1 MKQFNTIVVSP
12 VNTSVLENNSI
23 LVLNPNMKFSDRL
36 KQARKHAKLSQ
47 EELALAVGCSQ
58 GAVSKIERGDQEE
71 SALVVKFAVACGVNP
86 VWLDTG
92 NGEMVATELNLSP
105 QMQTHI
111 KVLQQLPDYAVEEV
125 IRDAIKTSELIEK
138 AQANPTKP
146 KKSGPSM

>member
-1 MKQFNTIVVSP
+1 MSQFNTIVVSN

-23 LVLNPNMKFSDRL
+23 LVLNRNMKLSDRL
-36 KQARKHAKLSQ
+36 KKARKYAKLSQ

-71 SALVVKFAVACGVNP
+71 SALVVKFALACGVNP

-92 NGEMVATELNLSP
+92 NGEMEATELNLSP
-105 QMQTHI
+105 QMQAHI
-111 KVLQQLPDYAVEEV
+111 KVLQQLPDYALEEV

-138 AQANPTKP
+138 AQANPNKP
-146 KKSGPSM
+146 RKSGPSM